1 MNLWKY
7 RLAQLVSSARFNRK
21 ASLSGR
27 SVLMY
32 HSIGQNKHKD
42 LYTLSEHFF
51 SDHVALLSELNQ
63 SDFLK
68 TIELTDAVLSGV
80 SITFDDGY
88 ADTLTTA
95 APLLCKNNLPFTVFV
110 TPQNVLSGDRKYLTK
125 SQLVELSKMPGVS
138 IGGHGFS
145 HNHLATVSISEAQN
159 ELSQSKAWL
168 EDSIGKSVDSM
179 SYPHGSYN
187 SNVVK
192 IAGEVGFNFAAT
204 SDWGRFDTT
213 SHLLT
218 IPRIDVWN
226 YDSRRTLHQKLSGK
240 WDWAARLI

>member
-32 HSIGQNKHKD
+32 HSIGENKQKD
-42 LYTLSEHFF
+42 LYTLSEQFF
-51 SDHVALLSELNQ
+51 SDHVALLNELSQSEL
-63 SDFLK
+63 LK
-68 TIELTDAVLSGV
+68 TVELTNAVLSGV

-125 SQLVELSKMPGVS
+125 SQLVELSKLPGVT

-145 HNHLATVSISEAQN
+145 HNHLATISISEAQN
-159 ELSQSKAWL
+159 ELNQSKAWL

-187 SNVVK
+187 SDVVK
-192 IAGEVGFNFAAT
+192 IAGDVGFKFAAT
-204 SDWGRFDTT
+204 SDWGRFDATT
-213 SHLLT
+213 ELLS

-226 YDSRRTLHQKLSGK
+226 YDSRQTLHQKLSGK